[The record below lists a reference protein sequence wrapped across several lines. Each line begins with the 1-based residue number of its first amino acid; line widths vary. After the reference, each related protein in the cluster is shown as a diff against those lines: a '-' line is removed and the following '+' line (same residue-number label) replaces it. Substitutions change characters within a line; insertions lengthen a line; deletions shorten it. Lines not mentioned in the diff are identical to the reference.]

1 MPYLLL
7 IVEPRG
13 QRAAVPQE
21 IAHRRYDAMME
32 FAGALQREG
41 VLLRAE
47 SLRPD
52 DHAVRVSRRAPETR
66 PSLVDGPFAEA
77 KEMVGGF
84 FLLDVASRDAAVAIA
99 ERCPATLDD
108 LHGISGMGAKKLEA
122 YGEDVLRVVR
132 AV

>member
-13 QRAAVPQE
+13 QRAACPRDE
-21 IAHRRYDAMME
+21 ARRRYEAMTA
-32 FAGALQREG
+32 FAEELQREG

-52 DHAVRVSRRAPETR
+52 DHAVRVSRPAPGAGT
-66 PSLVDGPFAEA
+66 SLVDGPFAEA

-84 FLLDVASRDAAVAIA
+84 FLIDAATREEAIA
-99 ERCPATLDD
+99 VAGRCPAA
-108 LHGISGMGAKKLEA
+108 GFAAVE
-122 YGEDVLRVVR
+122 VR
-132 AV
+132 ECAPCHLP